1 MKLIYIFSAVFVYFI
16 FSTETLWSQT
26 TIAQWNFNG
35 TSATTILG
43 GETSPL
49 PSSGSGSAELVGG
62 TTATFASGL
71 SSGGSSDPVA
81 TSPPNYGWNTTNY
94 AALGTENKERGVQ
107 FNVSTTG
114 FGGITFRFDQRLSNT
129 ANNTY
134 VVQYT
139 ADRTAT
145 TPIWVDA
152 QTFTFTPDSGGT
164 TGDVWYNLRTV
175 DFSLLTILNN
185 NPNVAFRVVSAFDPV
200 AGNYL
205 AATSNSTYSTSG
217 TVRFDMVTVSAA
229 VLSID
234 EFVNVQNKFLF
245 YPNPVKD
252 NMIYFNGFSSVSIY
266 DNLGKNVLNATDVK
280 QLGVSNLNSGL
291 YFIKNS
297 EGKVSKMI
305 KN

>member
-1 MKLIYIFSAVFVYFI
+1 MKLIYNFSVVFVCFI

-35 TSATTILG
+35 TSATTVAG
-43 GETSPL
+43 GATSPS

-71 SSGGSSDPVA
+71 SSGGSSDPEA

-94 AALGTENKERGVQ
+94 AALGTENKGRGVQ
-107 FNVSTTG
+107 FNVSTAG

-145 TPIWVDA
+145 TPVWIDA
-152 QTFTFTPDSGGT
+152 QTFTFTPQTGGT
-164 TGDVWYNLRTV
+164 TGDVWYNLRSVDLSAVTV
-175 DFSLLTILNN
+175 LNN
-185 NPNVAFRVVSAFDPV
+185 NPNVAFRVVSAFDPI

-205 AATSNSTYSTSG
+205 SATSTSTYSPAG
-217 TVRFDMVTVSAA
+217 TVRFDMVTISAA
-229 VLSID
+229 ILSVEDFENI
-234 EFVNVQNKFLF
+234 QNKFSF
-245 YPNPVKD
+245 YPNPVQ
-252 NMIYFNGFSSVSIY
+252 NNIIYFNDFTSVSLFDIM
-266 DNLGKNVLNATDVK
+266 GKNVLNASDVK
-280 QLGVSNLNSGL
+280 QLEVDNLKNGL
-291 YFIKNS
+291 YFIKNAD
-297 EGKVSKMI
+297 GKVFKMI